1 MFPTLYIPHGGGPCF
16 FMDDPSDM
24 WKGMEQFLRGVLSTL
39 PERPL
44 AILVISSHW
53 EEPQFMFGANPA
65 PPLIY
70 DYSGFP
76 EHTYKLSF
84 PAPGSPEL
92 AAQAQALLEQAGIE
106 AGEDEMRGLDHG
118 VFVPF
123 LLITPEADIPVVQ
136 MSLKKGLSPAEHIK
150 AGRALAPLR
159 EEGVLIVGSGMSYHN
174 MRGFSPQFKPVSEQ
188 FDAWLTDSVCNSTGD
203 ARAKKLE
210 QWEQAPNAR
219 LCHPREEHFI
229 SLHVAAG
236 AAYDEHATHIYSG
249 NVLNVAVSG
258 YRFG

>member
-1 MFPTLYIPHGGGPCF
+1 
-16 FMDDPSDM
+16 MDDPGGM

-39 PERPL
+39 PERPS

-53 EEPQFMFGANPA
+53 EEKQFTFGANPQ

-76 EHTYKLSF
+76 QHTYQLAF

-92 AAQAQALLEQAGIE
+92 AAQAKALLQQAGIA
-106 AGEDEMRGLDHG
+106 AGEDEVRGLDHG

-136 MSLKKGLSPAEHIK
+136 MSLKKGLSPLDHIS

-159 EEGVLIVGSGMSYHN
+159 SEGVLIVGSGMSYHN
-174 MRGFSPQFKPVSEQ
+174 MRGFSPQFKSVSEQ
-188 FDAWLTDSVCNSTGD
+188 FDAWLTDSVCNYTGD
-203 ARAKKLE
+203 ARASKLE

-236 AAYDEHATHIYSG
+236 AAYDERAIHVYNG